1 MEAKQLFGLEAE
13 HVSAAER
20 LPWPVVCIRKVNGPY
35 FGETKLFEI
44 LLANY
49 PF

>member
-1 MEAKQLFGLEAE
+1 MEAKQLLGLEAE

-20 LPWPVVCIRKVNGPY
+20 MPCCIVSIRKVNGPY
-35 FGETKLFEI
+35 LGETKLFEI